1 MNEKLLK
8 QSIEDFSKA
17 LQVYNPTEDEID
29 KADLATLKE
38 LYVEKNPYPRPKEIM
53 FGDSWS
59 EWNFDHSD
67 RINYLLRKLK
77 RKNREDL
84 LADFEEFKLQE
95 AKKAED
101 VERKEIADNL
111 SEHNINLIKLTIENP
126 ELLEYIIYLEK
137 RIKRLDERK

>member
-1 MNEKLLK
+1 MDEKLLK

-29 KADLATLKE
+29 RADLASLKE

-59 EWNFDHSD
+59 EWNFNHSD

-77 RKNREDL
+77 SKNREDL

-95 AKKAED
+95 AKKL
-101 VERKEIADNL
+101 K
-111 SEHNINLIKLTIENP
+111 T
-126 ELLEYIIYLEK
+126 
-137 RIKRLDERK
+137 